1 MSATVW
7 ITIAG
12 LAVSTAAIK
21 AFGPV
26 VFGGR
31 ELPRALARVIP
42 MLAPALLTAL
52 VVTETVSGPGRSI
65 VIDARSGG
73 LVVAA
78 VAIAARAPLIVVVDQ
93 RGGGD
98 GAPARTGVTRWAPAG
113 ATTPGRSISI
123 RAPPRGPAPAR
134 TVPWWAS
141 AIARTIASPSPA
153 PPARRLREA
162 SVR

>member
-1 MSATVW
+1 MNATVW

-12 LAVSTAAIK
+12 LALSTAAIK

-52 VVTETVSGPGRSI
+52 VVTETVSGSGRSI

-78 VAIAARAPLIVVVDQ
+78 VAIVLRAPLIVVVVS
-93 RGGGD
+93 
-98 GAPARTGVTRWAPAG
+98 AAA
-113 ATTPGRSISI
+113 ATALL
-123 RAPPRGPAPAR
+123 RALG
-134 TVPWWAS
+134 
-141 AIARTIASPSPA
+141 
-153 PPARRLREA
+153 
-162 SVR
+162 